1 MSLFQNEREA
11 VQKIMKVLNKSY
23 ISSDSYRST
32 QEPFMCKN
40 KEKRF
45 DIEFKEN
52 NLFEKIPDG
61 LNRNIILI
69 YKIFGNPKKEIY
81 LSNWTIMSLEEALKQ
96 YEEYCKNGQENIFNI
111 GYRYL
116 GMGHIEVISCDL
128 NSHLLFYRPDGG
140 SNGYDRLANHN
151 EIIKN
156 GSKKYKQFF
165 FSDWFYKI
173 EFDN

>member
-11 VQKIMKVLNKSY
+11 VQKILKVLNKSY

-96 YEEYCKNGQENIFNI
+96 YEEYCKNGQQNIFNI

-128 NSHLLFYRPDGG
+128 NFVQDK
-140 SNGYDRLANHN
+140 AA
-151 EIIKN
+151 IKREPST
-156 GSKKYKQFF
+156 SKKRQNARLQMNPLLLQY
-165 FSDWFYKI
+165 
-173 EFDN
+173 